1 MNTVEMLASIIIL
14 LGEVE
19 VRGEANMKR
28 MAELFA
34 RLGAVLNGVK
44 DENAKHAQEL
54 AALNE
59 QLRNRPAAF
68 RINPDGSATVGGE
81 IIDLDTGEV
90 VGNVNDPAE

>member
-19 VRGEANMKR
+19 VRGEATLKR

-44 DENAKHAQEL
+44 TETAKHAEAVAML
-54 AALNE
+54 E
-59 QLRNRPAAF
+59 KQLRERCAAPAPAE
-68 RINPDGSATVGGE
+68 GETVVGGE

-90 VGNVNDPAE
+90 VGNVNRPAE